1 MPKTA
6 IIQTRIEPKV
16 KMKAQKILTK
26 LNLSMSEAISMFLTQ
41 VTLTNGIPFEI
52 RIPNAVTEDA
62 LGKSEKGLDLHTVPD
77 VKALFWELED

>member
-16 KMKAQKILTK
+16 KLKAQRILTK
-26 LNLSMSEAISMFLTQ
+26 LNISMSEAISMFLTQ

-52 RIPNAVTEDA
+52 RIPNAVTEETLA
-62 LGKSEKGLDLHTVPD
+62 KSEKGVDLHTVPD
-77 VKALFWELED
+77 VKGLFRELDD